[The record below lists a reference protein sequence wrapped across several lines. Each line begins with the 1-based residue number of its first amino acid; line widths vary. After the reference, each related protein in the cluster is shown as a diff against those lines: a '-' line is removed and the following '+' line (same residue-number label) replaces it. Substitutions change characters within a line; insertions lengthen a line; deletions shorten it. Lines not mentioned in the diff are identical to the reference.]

1 MLTDFVQALKHEHV
15 QHRLAVAA
23 IESFYESVLRW
34 FPWFDELQHYARD
47 NRDGQTDDYKNAFHR
62 GQQCHQEMLGRPESD
77 LVWSKVP
84 RRWLQDR
91 YCALALLNYQPTR
104 FQIIEQRLRPIT
116 RQSFP
121 RTVRQMHLQ
130 QAFPFAPAEY
140 LQLRHLRKI
149 DVMLIAVTILG
160 LP

>member
-1 MLTDFVQALKHEHV
+1 MNPFYVGSPGLMNSSITPGTIATDKLTIIKMRFIAGSSDIKRCLVDQ
-15 QHRLAVAA
+15 RA
-23 IESFYESVLRW
+23 IW
-34 FPWFDELQHYARD
+34 
-47 NRDGQTDDYKNAFHR
+47 
-62 GQQCHQEMLGRPESD
+62 
-77 LVWSKVP
+77 WSKVP